1 MKKATW
7 LISTVA
13 AALLASGA
21 PLTIKAAGPGEAK
34 DNLNTST
41 NAAFVLKDDTDTAEA
56 NSVALFSIK
65 AGKLSLKSVPNLNF
79 GPKDVQDLIKGD
91 ATLTLAD
98 GKVAPGTDGYDGNDA
113 KTIQVE
119 DFRGNNVGWKLTAS
133 LGEFM
138 HGSEPLTATSLVFDG
153 SAQGDNYLGVLGT
166 GDIAKG
172 AVPIINAGQ
181 GEGSGVTNGIV
192 RDATLILPQTY
203 NASAGEYR
211 AKITWLLATTPP
223 EETPTDLSGNSGAD
237 DPEGD

>member
-21 PLTIKAAGPGEAK
+21 PMTIKAAGPGDEK
-34 DNLNTST
+34 GNLNTT
-41 NAAFVLKDDTDTAEA
+41 ADAAFVLNDDADTAEA

-138 HGSEPLTATSLVFDG
+138 YGSEPLTATNLIFDG
-153 SAQGDNYLGVLGT
+153 SAKGDNYQGVLGD
-166 GDIAKG
+166 GNIADG
-172 AVPIINAGQ
+172 VVPILIAGQ
-181 GEGSGVTNGIV
+181 GEGSGVTTGIV
-192 RDATLILPQTY
+192 RDATLILPQTSD
-203 NASAGEYR
+203 ASAGEYR

-223 EETPTDLSGNSGAD
+223 EETPTDSSGNSGPD